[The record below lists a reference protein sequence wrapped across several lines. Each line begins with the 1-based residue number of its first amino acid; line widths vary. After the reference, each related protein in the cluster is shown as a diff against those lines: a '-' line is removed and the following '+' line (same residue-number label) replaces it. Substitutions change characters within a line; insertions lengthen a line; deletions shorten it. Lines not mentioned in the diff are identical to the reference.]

1 VAGVTRAERIA
12 VAARVGRMANTD
24 PTEERLALFID
35 HENVAIG
42 ARDIGYRF
50 DVAPLTEALAER
62 GRLVVR
68 RAYADWNLF
77 RDDRQEMVDGNVELI
92 EIPQKSGTVRKNA
105 ADIQMAVD
113 AMELAFTRD
122 FVSTFVIV
130 SGDSDFTP
138 LVSKLRELN
147 KRVIG
152 VGLKGSTSAKLP
164 PACDEFIFYD
174 RLDDAPQR
182 QGSSSPGPSRTKKKT
197 SKGTRG
203 GGGRGGSSTPTP
215 TASTDRGQ
223 TQEPQEPAAPA
234 AASKSQKQDLRALER
249 QITRTLT
256 GLQSSSAGGSIQ
268 ASNLKRA
275 LLRKDPTFSEQDLG
289 FRGFRELLRHLEESG
304 VITLTEGSAPG
315 DPEVDLPAEGQGED
329 AAFALLRR
337 TVQELM
343 DELGGDPPLSG
354 LKDQLRKRQE
364 GFSEKDLGYSGFL
377 QFCKAAVAKNVVE
390 MDWEED
396 DEEYYLYVED
406 AAKAS

>member
-1 VAGVTRAERIA
+1 
-12 VAARVGRMANTD
+12 MTD
-24 PTEERLALFID
+24 TTEERLALFID

-42 ARDIGYRF
+42 ARDIGLRF
-50 DVAPLTEALAER
+50 DVSPLLDALAER

-77 RDDRQEMVDGNVELI
+77 RDDRRSLVDANIELL
-92 EIPQKSGTVRKNA
+92 EIPQRSDSIRKNA

-152 VGLKGSTSAKLP
+152 VGMKGSTSGMLP

-174 RLDDAPQR
+174 RLDGAPQR
-182 QGSSSPGPSRTKKKT
+182 ADKGASRKAKPKTKHTHDK
-197 SKGTRG
+197 
-203 GGGRGGSSTPTP
+203 
-215 TASTDRGQ
+215 AEATDNK
-223 TQEPQEPAAPA
+223 
-234 AASKSQKQDLRALER
+234 SSQKQDLRKLER
-249 QITRTLT
+249 EIKKTLS
-256 GLQSSSAGGSIQ
+256 GMQSSAAGAIQ

-275 LLRKDPTFSEQDLG
+275 LLRKDPTFSEQDYG
-289 FRGFRELLRHLEESG
+289 FRGFRELLAHLETQG
-304 VITLTEGSAPG
+304 VLQLTDGSAPG
-315 DPEVDLPAEGQGED
+315 DPEVDFPDKGSSED
-329 AAFALLRR
+329 AAFELLRK
-337 TVQELM
+337 TVKELM

-354 LKDQLRKRQE
+354 LKDQLRKRSPD
-364 GFSEKDLGYSGFL
+364 FSEKNFGYSGFL
-377 QFCKAAVAKNVVE
+377 QFCKAAVAKDVVE

-396 DEEYYLYVED
+396 DAEYYLYVLD
-406 AAKAS
+406 DKASAPA

>member
-1 VAGVTRAERIA
+1 MTH
-12 VAARVGRMANTD
+12 TD

-50 DVAPLTEALAER
+50 DIAPLTEALAER

-77 RDDRQEMVDGNVELI
+77 RDDRRGMVDGNVELI
-92 EIPQKSGTVRKNA
+92 EIPQRSDSVRKNA

-138 LVSKLRELN
+138 LVGKLRELN

-152 VGLKGSTSAKLP
+152 VGLKGSTSAMLP
-164 PACDEFIFYD
+164 PACDEFLFYD
-174 RLDDAPQR
+174 RLDGAPLR
-182 QGSSSPGPSRTKKKT
+182 KGSSSPGPSRPKKASAKA
-197 SKGTRG
+197 
-203 GGGRGGSSTPTP
+203 GRGRSGAPEAAATSDANAEPNEATTPS
-215 TASTDRGQ
+215 ASTS
-223 TQEPQEPAAPA
+223 P
-234 AASKSQKQDLRALER
+234 KQGLRQLER

-256 GLQSSSAGGSIQ
+256 GLQSSAGGGSIQ

-289 FRGFRELLRHLEESG
+289 FRGFRELLRHLAESG
-304 VITLTEGSAPG
+304 VVVLTDGTAPG
-315 DPEVDLPAEGQGED
+315 DPEVDHPAEARDED
-329 AAFALLRR
+329 QAFDLLRR

-343 DELGGDPPLSG
+343 IELGGDPPLSG
-354 LKDQLRKRQE
+354 LKDQLRKRQPD
-364 GFSEKDLGYSGFL
+364 FSEKDVGYSGFL
-377 QFCKAAVAKNVVE
+377 QFCKAAVAKNAVE
-390 MDWEED
+390 MDWEDED
-396 DEEYYLYVED
+396 GEYYLYVED
-406 AAKAS
+406 ADAPAPATA